1 MTSWYPVCLD
11 LTGKPCLVVGG
22 GPVALEKARGLH
34 EAGAAVT
41 VVAPAVVPK
50 LRALDVELV
59 ERPFADSDVR
69 GHMLVVST
77 TGEDAV
83 AARVAAAAARA
94 GVFCN
99 AADVPALCSFILP
112 AVHRE
117 GPILVAVST
126 GGASPALAQWLRAR
140 IAELV
145 RPEHAQLAERLAALR
160 PWAKRQLPS
169 YEERRDYFQRLVERA
184 LA

>member
-1 MTSWYPVCLD
+1 MTGWYPVCLD
-11 LTGKPCLVVGG
+11 LRGRRCLVVGG
-22 GPVALEKARGLH
+22 GRVALEKTRGLLA
-34 EAGAAVT
+34 AGAAVA
-41 VVAPAVVPK
+41 VVAPEVVPE
-50 LRALDVELV
+50 LRSLPVELV
-59 ERPFADSDVR
+59 ERPFADGDVAGR
-69 GHMLVVST
+69 MLVVST
-77 TGEDAV
+77 TGDDAV
-83 AARVAAAAARA
+83 AARVAAAAERA

-117 GPILVAVST
+117 GQILVAVST

-160 PWAKRQLPS
+160 PWAKRNLPS
-169 YEERRDYFQRLVERA
+169 YEERRDYFRGLVERA